1 MFLTGG
7 AAPFCSWRRTC
18 RLAIFIGGPLQQYI
32 DQKGASQKAQRCEND
47 DVHGARR
54 GGQRFCQSNPLANQR
69 SATPSETLAKWLS
82 KMP

>member
-47 DVHGARR
+47 DVHGARQ
-54 GGQRFCQSNPLANQR
+54 GGQKILPVQSPRR
-69 SATPSETLAKWLS
+69 SKVRDS
-82 KMP
+82 K